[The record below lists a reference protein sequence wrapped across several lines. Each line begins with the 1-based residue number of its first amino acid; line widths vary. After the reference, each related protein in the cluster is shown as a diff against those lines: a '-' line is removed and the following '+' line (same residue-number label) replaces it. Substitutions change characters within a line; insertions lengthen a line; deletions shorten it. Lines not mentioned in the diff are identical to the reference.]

1 MATARRP
8 DGPKKRQCPM
18 CGQPAESAYR
28 PFCSKRCKE
37 LDLGNWL
44 NESYRVPVVETDDM
58 DPDGEDDQFEG

>member
-1 MATARRP
+1 
-8 DGPKKRQCPM
+8 M